1 MNKFKDKITTRRDEL
16 GSRLIFALDLSRP
29 IYSLPQESRNA
40 EQEKLY
46 DEAYSTLTEVSPHIA
61 AVKINYPLLLS
72 LGPELTTR
80 LLEQVDVLAIAD
92 LKVADIDNTCK
103 WIGKQSM
110 EMGFDAIIA
119 HAFVGYAKGLSGL
132 FSQVGEVDGGII
144 LVVNMS
150 HPGSSEFITPNA
162 KGLATFAREHGAD
175 GVIAPATRPDE
186 VGQARD
192 WIGPDVL
199 LLTPGIGAQGGKPG
213 DAVAAGG
220 DYEIVGRAIYQAEDP
235 AESAENI
242 KNQINESGKS

>member
-1 MNKFKDKITTRRDEL
+1 MTD
-16 GSRLIFALDLSRP
+16 
-29 IYSLPQESRNA
+29 
-40 EQEKLY
+40 
-46 DEAYSTLTEVSPHIA
+46 VSEHIA

-72 LGPELTTR
+72 LGPELTAK
-80 LLEQVDVLAIAD
+80 LLDEVNVLSIAD

-110 EMGFDAIIA
+110 EMGFDAVIA
-119 HAFVGYAKGLSGL
+119 HAFVGYDKGLSGL
-132 FSQVGEVDGGII
+132 FDEVRGFDGGII

-150 HPGSSEFITPNA
+150 HPGSAEFITPNA
-162 KGLATFAREHGAD
+162 KGLSEFAKEHGAD

-186 VGQARD
+186 VRQARE

-199 LLTPGIGAQGGKPG
+199 LLTPGIGAQGGQPG

-235 AESAENI
+235 GESAREI
-242 KNQINESGKS
+242 KDQINETGTS